1 MSPISGP
8 FPVQFPPLR
17 GQALGEHGRMKKIAL
32 ALSVAAALVCAAPLS
47 QATGAGGPQLDPAFA
62 QQLQR
67 LASESASASL
77 AAGSPPVRVDVE
89 LGQLDP
95 RLQLAPCEQI
105 QPHLPAGT
113 RPLGRT
119 RIGLR
124 CVQGAVKWNVYLPIT
139 VKLFGQ
145 ALVATGPLPSGA
157 VIEAHHFKLAE
168 VDLAESASPAYTS
181 TAPIGRTLARPM
193 AAGDTLRRGDLK
205 ARQYF
210 QAGDIVRI
218 VAVGNGY
225 AVTAEAQALNNGVE
239 GQPVRVRTESG
250 RILTGVPTAARRVEM
265 SL

>member
-1 MSPISGP
+1 
-8 FPVQFPPLR
+8 
-17 GQALGEHGRMKKIAL
+17 MKKIAL
-32 ALSVAAALVCAAPLS
+32 ALSAACVLAGAAPLARAA
-47 QATGAGGPQLDPAFA
+47 ATAGAQLDPAFA

-67 LASESASASL
+67 LASDSANASL
-77 AAGSPPVRVDVE
+77 AAGTPPVRVQVE

-124 CVQGAVKWNVYLPIT
+124 CLQGPVKWNVYLPIT

-145 ALVATGPLPSGA
+145 ALVATGPLPAGA
-157 VIEAHHFKLAE
+157 AIEAHHFALAE
-168 VDLAESASPAYTS
+168 VDLAESASPAYTA
-181 TAPIGRTLARPM
+181 TVPLGRTLARPM
-193 AAGDTLRRGDLK
+193 AAGETLRRGDLK

-210 QAGDIVRI
+210 QAGDTVRI
-218 VAVGNGY
+218 VAVGSGY
-225 AVTAEAQALNNGVE
+225 AVTAEAQALNNGIE

-250 RILTGVPTAARRVEM
+250 RILTGIPTADRRVEM